1 MASAVDT
8 TTVTREIQI
17 DASPE
22 TVWEFLVD
30 PEKLTRW
37 MGESA
42 ELDPQPGGSYRVVV
56 LPTNVA
62 SGEFVEL
69 DPPRR
74 LVYTWGW
81 EEGGGSEAGLVPPGS
96 STVEIDLEP
105 TATGTTLRLTHR
117 GLPTGESAKNH
128 GMGWEHYLGRLAVT
142 AAGGDP
148 GPDPW
153 LGANR
158 NDDEEGS
165 GT

>member
-1 MASAVDT
+1 VASAVDT

-74 LVYTWGW
+74 LVMTWGW
-81 EEGGGSEAGLVPPGS
+81 EASRAESRGGIIAPGAS
-96 STVEIDLEP
+96 TIEFELEPSRGGTLLRFTHRDLQTVES
-105 TATGTTLRLTHR
+105 A
-117 GLPTGESAKNH
+117 ESH
-128 GMGWEHYLGRLAVT
+128 GHGWDHYLGRLAV
-142 AAGGDP
+142 AAPGGDP
-148 GPDPW
+148 GRDPW
-153 LGANR
+153 LDGM
-158 NDDEEGS
+158 S
-165 GT
+165 